1 MLDNFYGN
9 QETVVTSV
17 AERLLAAFPAQDSAH
32 KHYATKPPRATS
44 TREKFAGWALAM
56 REVSNSDRTGVQEGR
71 PTSTFRL
78 KRVTRK
84 EQKAIPR
91 LKKLQH
97 HMVWM
102 KQMKV
107 EEGQMVMAY
116 LCNQHLPPGMRSNRR
131 QVQRIRSRGREGPKG
146 RFARPVPC

>member
-1 MLDNFYGN
+1 MDGQYTEAGYILQLKARIPRKRQHLLLGITSVSESWRVLDNFYGN

-107 EEGQMVMAY
+107 EEG
-116 LCNQHLPPGMRSNRR
+116 
-131 QVQRIRSRGREGPKG
+131 
-146 RFARPVPC
+146 